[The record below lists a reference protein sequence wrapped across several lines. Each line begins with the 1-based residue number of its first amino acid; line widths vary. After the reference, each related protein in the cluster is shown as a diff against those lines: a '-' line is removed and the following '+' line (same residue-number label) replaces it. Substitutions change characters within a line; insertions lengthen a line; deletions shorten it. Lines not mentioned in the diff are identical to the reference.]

1 MQKLIIEKTKSTPY
15 IEFNYEQKKIMITGQ
30 SYPENAFNFYEP
42 LSRWIDEY
50 FAQDPPDLSVELSI
64 PYINTSSSKCLMDI
78 LDKLEEAHLQG
89 INIKLK
95 WYCNEENESELECA
109 EEFLE
114 DLTFDYTIVAYPEK
128 SV

>member
-1 MQKLIIEKTKSTPY
+1 MQNLIIEKTKSTPY
-15 IEFNYEQKKIMITGQ
+15 IEFNYEQNKIVITGQ

-42 LSRWIDEY
+42 LSRWVDEY
-50 FAQDPPDLSVELSI
+50 FAAKPSQLLIELNI

-89 INIKLK
+89 VSIKLK
-95 WYCNEENESELECA
+95 WFCNEENESELECA

-114 DLTFDYTIVAYPEK
+114 DLTFDYTIVTCPEK
-128 SV
+128 SE